1 MPSILAGQ
9 NQGVL
14 RYAVVAVVLFV
25 FWVHWRAA
33 YTSEVRAALSDL
45 PAGEEQLDELVQ
57 DLRDK
62 RLAFRCKAVLADHR
76 AGGPDLDEHLAAA
89 LDRVDHLER
98 FAPLRR
104 VLARG
109 PG

>member
-1 MPSILAGQ
+1 
-9 NQGVL
+9 VL
-14 RYAVVAVVLFV
+14 RYAIVAVVLFV

-33 YTSEVRAALSDL
+33 YTAEVRAALGDL
-45 PAGEEQLDELVQ
+45 PTGEEQLDELVQ

-76 AGGPDLDEHLAAA
+76 ANGPDLDEHVAAA
-89 LDRVDHLER
+89 LERVAQLER

-104 VLARG
+104 VLAR
-109 PG
+109 PPR

>member
-1 MPSILAGQ
+1 MLAGQ
-9 NQGVL
+9 NRGVL

-33 YTSEVRAALSDL
+33 YTAEVRAALGDL
-45 PAGEEQLDELVQ
+45 PAGEEHLDELVQ

-76 AGGPDLDEHLAAA
+76 ANGPDLDEHVAAA
-89 LDRVDHLER
+89 LERVDQLER
-98 FAPLRR
+98 CAPLRR
-104 VLARG
+104 TARRAG
-109 PG
+109 

>member
-1 MPSILAGQ
+1 
-9 NQGVL
+9 VL

-33 YTSEVRAALSDL
+33 YTAEVRAALGDL
-45 PAGEEQLDELVQ
+45 PTGEEQLDELVQ
-57 DLRDK
+57 DLRDN

-76 AGGPDLDEHLAAA
+76 AGAPDLDEHVAAA
-89 LDRVDHLER
+89 LERVDHLER
-98 FAPLRR
+98 CAPLRR

-109 PG
+109 AG